1 MAFAEEPP
9 MTADIF
15 KSWEQAIAQVA
26 QIAKMFLITVV
37 LVALTISAQAQKAD
51 PKDPINIRRGQEL
64 IKQAIEARG
73 GLRYLTFRS
82 LEATG
87 QFTQY
92 EKGISQIPIQFLD
105 IIVYP
110 DKERVEFGKG
120 KKKNKRIQVNV
131 GKTGWVYDGDAETIK
146 DQTDKQIQG
155 HLEGREFDL
164 DRLLRAGWKEEGVM
178 VGYAGR
184 EETRPGERADVVAV
198 ELQSDRKIHLLLDQR
213 THLPMSLVYEKPGDE
228 GLVKHE
234 VRFNQ
239 YVPYDGAL
247 FPNIVDFYRN
257 GIQESRVNYQSV
269 KLDPKI
275 DDDIFTK
282 PASVKAIK

>member
-1 MAFAEEPP
+1 

-15 KSWEQAIAQVA
+15 KSWERAIAQVA
-26 QIAKMFLITVV
+26 KISLITVV
-37 LVALTISAQAQKAD
+37 LVALTTSALAQKVN
-51 PKDPINIRRGQEL
+51 PKDPNNIRRGQEL

-73 GLRYLTFRS
+73 GARYLSFRS
-82 LEATG
+82 LMATG
-87 QFTQY
+87 QYTRY
-92 EKGISQIPIQFLD
+92 EKGLSQIPIQFLD

-131 GKTGWVYDGDAETIK
+131 GKTGWLYDGDAETLK
-146 DQTDKQIQG
+146 DQTDKQVQT
-155 HLEGREFDL
+155 HVEGLEFDL
-164 DRLLRAGWKEEGVM
+164 DRLLRVRWKEDGVE

-198 ELQSDRKIHLLLDQR
+198 ELQSDRIIHLLLDQK

-234 VRFNQ
+234 VKYYQ
-239 YVPYDGAL
+239 YVSYDGAL
-247 FPNIVDFYRN
+247 FPNIIDFYRN

-269 KLDPKI
+269 SLDPEL
-275 DDDIFTK
+275 DEDTFTK
-282 PASVKAIK
+282 PESAKKIK

>member
-1 MAFAEEPP
+1 

-15 KSWEQAIAQVA
+15 KSWERAIARVAQVA
-26 QIAKMFLITVV
+26 KIFSVL
-37 LVALTISAQAQKAD
+37 LVALTISVHAQKVN
-51 PKDPINIRRGQEL
+51 PKDPNNVRRGQEL

-73 GLRYLTFRS
+73 GARYLTFRS
-82 LEATG
+82 VMATG

-92 EKGISQIPIQFLD
+92 EKGVSQIPIQFLD

-131 GKTGWVYDGDAETIK
+131 GKTGWLYDGDAETIK
-146 DQTDKQIQG
+146 DQTDKQVQNHI
-155 HLEGREFDL
+155 EGLEFDL
-164 DRLLRAGWKEEGVM
+164 DRLLRVRWKEEGVE

-184 EETRPGERADVVAV
+184 EETRPGERADVVAF
-198 ELQSDRKIHLLLDQR
+198 ELQSDRTVHLLLDQR

-234 VRFNQ
+234 VRYYQ

-247 FPNIVDFYRN
+247 FPNIIDFYRN

-269 KLDPKI
+269 KLDPEI
-275 DDDIFTK
+275 DEDIFTK
-282 PASVKAIK
+282 PESVKKIK

>member
-1 MAFAEEPP
+1 

-15 KSWEQAIAQVA
+15 KSWEQAIAQIA
-26 QIAKMFLITVV
+26 QVSKMFLITIV
-37 LVALTISAQAQKAD
+37 LAVLTISAQAQKAD
-51 PKDPINIRRGQEL
+51 PKDPNNVRRGQEL

-73 GLRYLTFRS
+73 GIRYLTFRS
-82 LEATG
+82 VEATG
-87 QFTQY
+87 QYTPY

-146 DQTDKQIQG
+146 DQTDKQIQAHIDG
-155 HLEGREFDL
+155 LEFDL
-164 DRLLRAGWKEEGVM
+164 DRLLRGRWKEDGVE

-184 EETRPGERADVVAV
+184 EETRPGERADVVAF
-198 ELQSDRKIHLLLDQR
+198 ELQSDRKVHLLLDQR
-213 THLPMSLVYEKPGDE
+213 THLPMSLIYEKPGDE

-247 FPNIVDFYRN
+247 FPNIIDFYRN

-275 DDDIFTK
+275 EEDIFTK
-282 PASVKAIK
+282 PASVKEIK

>member
-1 MAFAEEPP
+1 

-15 KSWEQAIAQVA
+15 KSWEGAIAQVA
-26 QIAKMFLITVV
+26 QAAQLGMMFFVV
-37 LVALTISAQAQKAD
+37 IVALTISAYAQKAN
-51 PKDPINIRRGQEL
+51 PKDPNNVRRGQEL

-73 GLRYLTFRS
+73 GTRYLTFRS
-82 LEATG
+82 VEATG
-87 QFTQY
+87 QFTPY
-92 EKGISQIPIQFLD
+92 EKGVSQIPIQFLD

-131 GKTGWVYDGDAETIK
+131 GKTGWVYDGDTETIK
-146 DQTDKQIQG
+146 DQTEKQIEAHMDG
-155 HLEGREFDL
+155 LAFDL
-164 DRLLRAGWKEEGVM
+164 DRLLRVGWKEEGVE

-184 EETRPGERADVVAV
+184 EETRPGERADVVTV
-198 ELQSDRKIHLLLDQR
+198 ELQSDRTVHLLLDQR

-228 GLVKHE
+228 GLIKHE

-275 DDDIFTK
+275 EDDIFTK